1 MRNIEHTINRSWET
15 DVLFAFFISQ
25 SELPKICQFSWSF
38 LWVSFWYYQS
48 TLPLFSNSLIFT
60 FFFINSLNNHTMLP
74 LADGLFDSKSAGIVV
89 SLWWCVISER
99 ETVTTKSKPK
109 YFLVLQHILPG
120 PIHKSAHT
128 FSSEMS
134 EPCPI
139 IFYAQ
144 PGLSCPSM
152 SYMKCRR
159 RYWLHNREQLA
170 LGDLRSSN
178 GKLFGV
184 TDLGLLVLTWCLE
197 PGCPARS
204 LQHLS
209 LPCLRK
215 SFLEIYSPRLCPDCM
230 QAEIPLLKIASIS
243 HISEETQCPPSLP
256 AQNVKANWPLW
267 LSLFS
272 RSHWRHWNRLLMKWS
287 LTILILEKLTRPSS
301 VKFGVPSSINARSVR
316 YIPR

>member
-1 MRNIEHTINRSWET
+1 
-15 DVLFAFFISQ
+15 
-25 SELPKICQFSWSF
+25 
-38 LWVSFWYYQS
+38 
-48 TLPLFSNSLIFT
+48 
-60 FFFINSLNNHTMLP
+60 MLP
-74 LADGLFDSKSAGIVV
+74 LADGLFDSKSAGIGV

-120 PIHKSAHT
+120 PIHKSSHT

-159 RYWLHNREQLA
+159 RYWLHNWEQLA
-170 LGDLRSSN
+170 LGDLRSSS
-178 GKLFGV
+178 GKLLGV

-197 PGCPARS
+197 PGCPARN

-209 LPCLRK
+209 VTTLSQEVIPGDL
-215 SFLEIYSPRLCPDCM
+215 FPTPLPRLHASWNTP
-230 QAEIPLLKIASIS
+230 AENRIDQSHQRGNPVSSIPSSSKCKSK
-243 HISEETQCPPSLP
+243 Q
-256 AQNVKANWPLW
+256 WPLW